1 VRRAGLRLLLAWA
14 LLAGAPARAEIVR
27 SEGEGAAPIAAGAA
41 AARASALEA
50 ALSDAV
56 WQVAARLA
64 GAPSSPAAEQ
74 ALRAALGPSP
84 SRLAQGYRELDQ
96 YERPGP
102 EGRELGV
109 RVEARVDAG
118 AVAEALRRA
127 GLLAAQ
133 AEAPGLGASAR
144 VVVEPLPAWPALA
157 AVRRRLLELGARRV
171 APERAEPEHVVL
183 SIESDRSSRAL
194 VDALVASPPP
204 GVAVISIGE
213 RNGVPAIRLE
223 AAPGA
228 FEPIDTPAA
237 KR

>member
-1 VRRAGLRLLLAWA
+1 MRRASFRLLLAWL
-14 LLAGAPARAEIVR
+14 LLAGAAARAEIVR
-27 SEGEGAAPIAAGAA
+27 SEGEGTAPITAGAA

-64 GAPSSPAAEQ
+64 GGPSSPAAEQ

-84 SRLAQGYRELDQ
+84 SRLAQGYRELDRF
-96 YERPGP
+96 ERPGP
-102 EGRELGV
+102 QGREIGV

-118 AVAEALRRA
+118 AVADALRRA

-133 AEAPGLGASAR
+133 AEAPAFAAGAR
-144 VVVEPLPAWPALA
+144 LVVEPLPAWPALA
-157 AVRRRLLELGARRV
+157 AVRRRLLEIGARRV

-204 GVAVISIGE
+204 GVSVIPIGE

-223 AAPGA
+223 TAPDVVA
-228 FEPIDTPAA
+228 PIDTPAA